1 MEMTCHH
8 GICHKMYIGRESL
21 CGSEKEIISH
31 VSFITTRTL
40 FIWMVSL
47 YLGWEQFSWIQ
58 VIGFAV
64 MVMGTFYFNG
74 VLRWPFASDE
84 ELASRE
90 REPLLRSPDTEATV
104 RDD

>member
-1 MEMTCHH
+1 MP
-8 GICHKMYIGRESL
+8 
-21 CGSEKEIISH
+21 II
-31 VSFITTRTL
+31 TRTL

-74 VLRWPFASDE
+74 VLRWPFASDQDDG
-84 ELASRE
+84 E
-90 REPLLRSPDTEATV
+90 REPLLRSPNTEATV
-104 RDD
+104 RED